1 MSRIIRGY
9 LQIPPG
15 LYYVEA
21 WLRHYRTHEV
31 SSTSRLIHRAREKL
45 QSVSPF
51 STLTARGS
59 RQTKALSHVIVR
71 HALTIVNTGG
81 ILVASTV
88 HTTVKYRKFSTA
100 NAPRL
105 HNRSTLRCSQHF
117 TTPEGKHACLFDRD
131 REVRLLTTLARNL
144 AVRARCWRIQTSK
157 TAQPRGVVGWI
168 SSLKLL
174 G

>member
-88 HTTVKYRKFSTA
+88 HTTVKHREFSTA

-105 HNRSTLRCSQHF
+105 HNRRTLRCSQHF
-117 TTPEGKHACLFDRD
+117 TTPEEKPACLFERD

-144 AVRARCWRIQTSK
+144 AVRARCWRILTSK

-168 SSLKLL
+168 S
-174 G
+174 